1 MHKLLNKTN
10 KMFLLNSK
18 IISILKHM
26 SKDEEDTLGNMSED
40 EQPRDDHQISKDKKG
55 VQHTINM
62 DVLNNKKLLAKQG

>member
-1 MHKLLNKTN
+1 
-10 KMFLLNSK
+10 
-18 IISILKHM
+18 M